1 MRPTIY
7 NHSAPAGSR
16 FQTDLPESTIQRM
29 YHSSATLLPDGS
41 VFIAG
46 SNPNADVIDDASNAT
61 CSFAFLTPR
70 GALADHSLPEQTS
83 SKLSTAPRSCALL
96 RSLLLSPSL
105 TKGCS
110 YPDYYDEPRPAPTG
124 IPASITYGGANFDL
138 TLPASSV
145 NGTNLGNIKVAL
157 IKTGFSTHAMNMGM
171 RYPARKY
178 LHGEQRWLGDDSCE
192 PVAAQ
197 PRVVGSWSCTPVRLL
212 LPLLSSPLLSPSLPL
227 RSHASE
233 PALTRSSPHSFVT
246 VDNIPSIGEFIMVG
260 SGTIGTQ
267 PLLAST
273 PLKASSGN
281 FGTLSK
287 TGTSDSAGVQA
298 AKDSGATMVGA
309 GWALFLLALAVL

>member
-138 TLPASSV
+138 TLPVSSV

-171 RYPARKY
+171 RYIQLENTYTGNSDGSATIHVSQLPPNPA
-178 LHGEQRWLGDDSCE
+178 
-192 PVAAQ
+192 
-197 PRVVGSWSCTPVRLL
+197 LL
-212 LPLLSSPLLSPSLPL
+212 VPGPALLYVFFFLSSPLLSSPLPFLSAP
-227 RSHASE
+227 
-233 PALTRSSPHSFVT
+233 
-246 VDNIPSIGEFIMVG
+246 
-260 SGTIGTQ
+260 TQ
-267 PLLAST
+267 A
-273 PLKASSGN
+273 N
-281 FGTLSK
+281 
-287 TGTSDSAGVQA
+287 QH
-298 AKDSGATMVGA
+298 
-309 GWALFLLALAVL
+309 